1 MKNNPVL
8 LKGLFQAIEA
18 FEDCVHQTCWK
29 PPFQNDR
36 FLKMEKVEVD
46 RYLVSSYEQEDMGK
60 LMESLQK
67 YIEVLEEN
75 LESHNTLPFQV

>member
-1 MKNNPVL
+1 
-8 LKGLFQAIEA
+8 
-18 FEDCVHQTCWK
+18 
-29 PPFQNDR
+29 
-36 FLKMEKVEVD
+36 MEKVEVD